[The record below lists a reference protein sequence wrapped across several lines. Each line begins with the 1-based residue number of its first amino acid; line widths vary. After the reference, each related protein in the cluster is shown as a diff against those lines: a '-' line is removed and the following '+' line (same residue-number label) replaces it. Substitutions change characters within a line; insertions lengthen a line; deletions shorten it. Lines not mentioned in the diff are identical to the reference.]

1 MLAMLR
7 ESSRRYPTHLRES
20 VLGDAE
26 VAEVA
31 DGCGIWV
38 ADPPF
43 MTLLSSMLGYRGVE
57 ALNPGE
63 LSMPFSNTRTA
74 PSHGF
79 QHTLPHART
88 PRRELQP
95 C

>member
-38 ADPPF
+38 
-43 MTLLSSMLGYRGVE
+43 L
-57 ALNPGE
+57 
-63 LSMPFSNTRTA
+63 
-74 PSHGF
+74 
-79 QHTLPHART
+79 TLPS
-88 PRRELQP
+88 
-95 C
+95 